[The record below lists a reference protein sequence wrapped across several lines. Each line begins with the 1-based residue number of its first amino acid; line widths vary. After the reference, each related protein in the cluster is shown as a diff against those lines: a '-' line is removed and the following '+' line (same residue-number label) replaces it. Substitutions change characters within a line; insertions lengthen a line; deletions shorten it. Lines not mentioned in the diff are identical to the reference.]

1 MEPGDG
7 IYVERTLPIDGALLS
22 EVLLR
27 LRRDTEGSTI
37 RWTLGDQGAI
47 EIDVNI
53 VSAGNA
59 WTTTARLACG
69 LALVPATLQLA
80 PLADD
85 EVEVKLEA
93 QQPTPEWLVTRHR
106 ELAALAHAAIN
117 ELAEE
122 LLWHGARAG
131 VASQH

>member
-1 MEPGDG
+1 MDSGDG

-47 EIDVNI
+47 EIDVNM
-53 VSAGNA
+53 VSAGSA
-59 WTTTARLACG
+59 WTTTARIVCG
-69 LALVPATLQLA
+69 LALVPSTLRLEA
-80 PLADD
+80 VADD
-85 EVEVKLEA
+85 AVEVKLE
-93 QQPTPEWLVTRHR
+93 PVPPMPEWLVTHNR
-106 ELAALAHAAIN
+106 EFASLAQAAVT

-122 LLWHGARAG
+122 LLWHAARAG